1 MQNNGQNRR
10 QQFSVLG
17 FLRKIFSI
25 AIIVS
30 IADLV
35 FTRGKNIIRSRNAF
49 ENLTNS
55 LNQKLSLTTPHIENE
70 EKLCAKTPQFDR
82 SPYNPE
88 HLFLTREE
96 KILDHKE
103 RLRNKVLERNEFGNA
118 MHVNIM
124 NHSYKDSLA
133 ILNIYPE
140 YRDELL
146 DMTDGNNRTPLHLAL
161 EIGAPTEIISQIL
174 TTKNIAIP
182 DKDGI
187 TPIMLAMRGAV
198 DVDLMREM
206 IKMIPQDEQKLILQ
220 QKDNQGRKARDWNK
234 MSKEEMLE
242 RFKSFEV
249 DATRD
254 DKYCTSSLFHGDKHS
269 YLATPTFSD
278 KAGDVIKKAGLER
291 GSNYWVA
298 EEYNAIKA
306 TKENVKKLKSIATE
320 DTIEAQ
326 EARKELSS
334 FWWQSSQKEAP
345 IWQYIGHE
353 MDKIYENFS
362 GISLVDRILQNQK
375 SLAELIEY
383 KKVKVTSAEKLNN
396 EITTTQNNEL

>member
-1 MQNNGQNRR
+1 M
-10 QQFSVLG
+10 
-17 FLRKIFSI
+17 
-25 AIIVS
+25 
-30 IADLV
+30 
-35 FTRGKNIIRSRNAF
+35 
-49 ENLTNS
+49 
-55 LNQKLSLTTPHIENE
+55 
-70 EKLCAKTPQFDR
+70 
-82 SPYNPE
+82 
-88 HLFLTREE
+88 
-96 KILDHKE
+96 
-103 RLRNKVLERNEFGNA
+103 
-118 MHVNIM
+118 
-124 NHSYKDSLA
+124 
-133 ILNIYPE
+133 
-140 YRDELL
+140 
-146 DMTDGNNRTPLHLAL
+146 
-161 EIGAPTEIISQIL
+161 
-174 TTKNIAIP
+174 
-182 DKDGI
+182 
-187 TPIMLAMRGAV
+187 
-198 DVDLMREM
+198 
-206 IKMIPQDEQKLILQ
+206 
-220 QKDNQGRKARDWNK
+220 
-234 MSKEEMLE
+234 
-242 RFKSFEV
+242 
-249 DATRD
+249 
-254 DKYCTSSLFHGDKHS
+254 
-269 YLATPTFSD
+269 ATPTFSD